1 MNSFFYAQMFI
12 DIINEHD
19 KEELQPL
26 VNGLCLA
33 LAAVM
38 VETKTPEDEAIS
50 SFERALGYCTE
61 RLKEKRQH

>member
-1 MNSFFYAQMFI
+1 MNSHFYAQMFI

-38 VETKTPEDEAIS
+38 IETHTPEDEALF
-50 SFERALGYCTE
+50 SFERALDYCKE
-61 RLKEKRQH
+61 RLKDKRQH